1 MIKIKGCSLSKTFIE
16 ASVRKNLRK
25 MTSCLIGKRS
35 FIYESLILPSRFAKL
50 SFFLTAKH
58 FVEESDRIIF
68 WMRCQKGD
76 GVITV
81 PISKTLTWE
90 YIKDS
95 DLAYC
100 DLKELAE
107 TFEKITG
114 KKPCATVVTEQH
126 MASDKDIGNYV
137 VLQDLIV
144 VGYPL
149 GKGSTWHKYPLFKK
163 GYTSSYPK
171 DALEDG
177 AGYIDVCAIGGFS
190 GAPIFI
196 DGEELKFLGV
206 LTSGLSEQDEKFT
219 PISMYA
225 PAVKLLELENRQGD

>member
-1 MIKIKGCSLSKTFIE
+1 MDKIEFLKNVTVYMESIKRSEEGSLSKSSATGF
-16 ASVRKNLRK
+16 
-25 MTSCLIGKRS
+25 
-35 FIYESLILPSRFAKL
+35 YAKL
-50 SFFLTAKH
+50 KIGGTTKSVIITAKH

-81 PISKTLTWE
+81 PISKALTWE

-95 DLAYC
+95 DLAYS

-126 MASDKDIGNYV
+126 MASDKDIGNYD

-149 GKGSTWHKYPLFKK
+149 GKGSTWHKYPLFKR
-163 GYTSSYPK
+163 GYTASVPK
-171 DALEDG
+171 DAQEDG

-190 GAPIFI
+190 GAPIFL

-225 PAVKLLELENRQGD
+225 PAVKLLEMEAEEK